1 MSNKL
6 DVLLSK
12 QKISKEQY
20 ELFMLFSKKQG
31 ADFLRDQLLR
41 IAMEESPTD
50 TESGFSWS
58 DGRRSVWRD
67 IQNTIIYIHQLLEET
82 NGNNEY

>member
-1 MSNKL
+1 MLSKLNKL
-6 DVLLSK
+6 RSDN
-12 QKISKEQY
+12 KISKDQVD
-20 ELFMLFSKKQG
+20 LFLLFTGEQG
-31 ADFLRDQLLR
+31 ANFLRNQLLR
-41 IAMEESPTD
+41 IAMEESPTA

-82 NGNNEY
+82 HGNNEY